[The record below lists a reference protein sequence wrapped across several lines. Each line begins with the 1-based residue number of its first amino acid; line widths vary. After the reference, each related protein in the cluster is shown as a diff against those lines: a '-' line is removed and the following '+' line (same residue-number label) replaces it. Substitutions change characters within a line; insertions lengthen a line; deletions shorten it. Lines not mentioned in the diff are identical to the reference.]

1 LREAHNIFRIA
12 PEAGTDRTAV
22 SCGHF
27 WRRLLVTKGGKD
39 FLAGNSRR
47 EGRDFPKESIGKFFF
62 SQIFSC
68 AFGLIQKHQKIKQR
82 EK

>member
-1 LREAHNIFRIA
+1 GTG
-12 PEAGTDRTAV
+12 AGGGG
-22 SCGHF
+22 GH
-27 WRRLLVTKGGKD
+27 RGAGGKGGKD

>member
-1 LREAHNIFRIA
+1 
-12 PEAGTDRTAV
+12 
-22 SCGHF
+22 
-27 WRRLLVTKGGKD
+27 LVTKGGKD